1 MNTEVTHS
9 AERPL
14 GALLDT
20 HHRTPTTQRAWR
32 LVLRNP
38 IGALGG
44 VIVALVILV
53 ALFANVLAPYDPVA
67 QLAQPLEPASAA
79 HLLGSDEF
87 GRDVLSRVIHGAR
100 VSLYVGII
108 SVGIA
113 LISGSILGLMAGY
126 YGGRIDML
134 IMRLM
139 DILFGLPAIVLAIA
153 ITSVLGP
160 SLNSVLIAIGIVYA
174 PQFSRVARAPTLSL
188 RERDFVTAA
197 RALGAGPAR
206 VILRH
211 VLPNAAAPIIV
222 SATLGVGNVDRGDD
236 PGVPGHPA
244 LQRSRGRH
252 GHAALELLPLLGD
265 FEELAGRGG
274 VELPRG
280 DVGGVAGV
288 LHGQRVGAVL
298 HLPRELPGPPGQ
310 AAEGDGDDQEGEED
324 VPGAGRAL
332 TSRESCSQPRQDSLE
347 HVPQALRLCVRI
359 R

>member
-1 MNTEVTHS
+1 VNTEVTHS

-53 ALFANVLAPYDPVA
+53 ELFANILAPYDPVA

-188 RERDFVTAA
+188 RERDFVTAVCGQLA
-197 RALGAGPAR
+197 PGIAGSSGA
-206 VILRH
+206 
-211 VLPNAAAPIIV
+211 
-222 SATLGVGNVDRGDD
+222 
-236 PGVPGHPA
+236 
-244 LQRSRGRH
+244 
-252 GHAALELLPLLGD
+252 
-265 FEELAGRGG
+265 
-274 VELPRG
+274 
-280 DVGGVAGV
+280 
-288 LHGQRVGAVL
+288 
-298 HLPRELPGPPGQ
+298 
-310 AAEGDGDDQEGEED
+310 
-324 VPGAGRAL
+324 
-332 TSRESCSQPRQDSLE
+332 TSCRT
-347 HVPQALRLCVRI
+347 
-359 R
+359 